1 MAFRNNPI
9 IKGTVLLTVAGFATR
24 ILGFFY
30 RIFLADKLV
39 PQMLGSYQLI
49 FPIFAICATIYGLGI
64 QTAISQ
70 LIAKH
75 HENEGDRLLG
85 SVLLPGMILSLLL
98 SLSLFALLQGFSVP
112 IASYVLLA
120 PECAVYLRILSIL
133 FPFCGVGA
141 CINGYYYGVQNAR
154 VPATTQVIEQFS
166 RLVFV
171 FLLLSLCPGSVERN
185 CRIAVWGLVVGEY
198 ISAIYN
204 IYEIQKRAKPAFCS
218 ARTAKAVLDGST
230 LHNKQL
236 SDTKKRAKPA
246 FCSTR
251 TAKAVLDGSTSYI
264 RPLLWLTITLTGSKL
279 VIAILHSAESIFIP
293 ASLCQY
299 GCSTAEA
306 LSIYGI
312 LSGMVMPFIL
322 FPSSITNAI
331 ALMLLPA
338 VASSEGTGENRQ
350 ITRYIY
356 TSTKYSLLL
365 GFACTLFFLCF
376 GSLLGNLCFHNET
389 AGYFLRCLSWLC
401 PFLYLSTTLTSIIN
415 GLGKTKETFVIT
427 CISQGVKLFC
437 LIILVP
443 HYGIMAY
450 IHGTLLSQ
458 ILMTILCYVPLKSY
472 CYKN

>member
-30 RIFLADKLV
+30 RIFLADKLG
-39 PQMLGSYQLI
+39 PQTLGSYQLI

-85 SVLLPGMILSLLL
+85 SVLLPGIILSLLL
-98 SLSLFALLQGFSVP
+98 SLSLFALLQRFSVP

-141 CINGYYYGVQNAR
+141 CINGYYYGMQNAR
-154 VPATTQVIEQFS
+154 VPATTQVIEQIS

-171 FLLLSLCPGSVERN
+171 FLLLSLCPGPAERN
-185 CRIAVWGLVVGEY
+185 CRVAVWGLVVGEC
-198 ISAIYN
+198 ISAFYN
-204 IYEIQKRAKPAFCS
+204 MYEIKKS
-218 ARTAKAVLDGST
+218 IAKAVLGGGT

-236 SDTKKRAKPA
+236 SITKKRAKPA
-246 FCSTR
+246 FCSHPLTR
-251 TAKAVLDGSTSYI
+251 SVSGSYL

-338 VASSEGTGENRQ
+338 VASSEGTGEKRQ
-350 ITRYIY
+350 ITRYVY

-427 CISQGVKLFC
+427 CISQGIKLFC
-437 LIILVP
+437 LVMLVP

-472 CYKN
+472 CFDTPHS